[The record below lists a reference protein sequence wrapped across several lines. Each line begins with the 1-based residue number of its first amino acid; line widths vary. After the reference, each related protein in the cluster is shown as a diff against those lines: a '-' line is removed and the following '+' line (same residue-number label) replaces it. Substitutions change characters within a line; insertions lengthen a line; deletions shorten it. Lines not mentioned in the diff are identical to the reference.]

1 MELTVHF
8 NAEQDSDRLF
18 EKDEDAVAYLEN
30 IIEMIQADSAIFDG
44 LYKNKYFREY
54 GEPIGPIDLEVKPI
68 LSLWEKD
75 IKVLRV
81 RSDSEEVAGYRII
94 YAPCHEKQPN
104 GAYIRR
110 IDILAVVNKKTDKF
124 DYQAEHPITKRIIKD
139 YEELYSN

>member
-1 MELTVHF
+1 
-8 NAEQDSDRLF
+8 
-18 EKDEDAVAYLEN
+18 
-30 IIEMIQADSAIFDG
+30 MIQADSAIFDG

-54 GEPIGPIDLEVKPI
+54 GETIGPIDLEVKPI
-68 LSLWEKD
+68 LSLWKKD

-124 DYQAEHPITKRIIKD
+124 HYQAEHPITKRIIKD